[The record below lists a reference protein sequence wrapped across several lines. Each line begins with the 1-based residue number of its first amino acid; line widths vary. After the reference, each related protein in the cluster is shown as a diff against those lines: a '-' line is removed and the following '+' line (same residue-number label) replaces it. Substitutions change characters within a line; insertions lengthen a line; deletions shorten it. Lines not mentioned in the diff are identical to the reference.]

1 MSRHSI
7 RILDQTLVSDS
18 RQVNNPEALCAGA
31 FRSLVPSSRI
41 WHPGIALLTTAE
53 SALGAPGAGAQRAK
67 SERTETGREK
77 RRYPELRRGG
87 AESYF
92 KPAAL

>member
-7 RILDQTLVSDS
+7 RILDQTLVFRLSPS
-18 RQVNNPEALCAGA
+18 QQPGGACAGA

>member
-1 MSRHSI
+1 MCGSI
-7 RILDQTLVSDS
+7 SQ
-18 RQVNNPEALCAGA
+18 
-31 FRSLVPSSRI
+31 SSPFI
-41 WHPGIALLTTAE
+41 PALLTTAE